1 MTENPKRRLRILNS
15 TKYIFITGGVVSSLG
30 KGITAASLGRLLKSR
45 GLKVSLQKMDPYL
58 NFDPG
63 TMSPYQHGEVFVTDD
78 GAETDLD
85 LVHYERFTDTNLT
98 KNSNV
103 TTGKIYW
110 SVISKERKGEYLG
123 GTVQVIPHITNEI
136 KSRIYRVADESSPDV
151 VITEIGGTVGDIESL
166 PFLEAIRQ
174 IKYEV
179 DRENVL
185 FIHVTLVPYLS
196 KAGELKTK
204 PTQHS
209 VKELRSIGIQPDI
222 IVCRTEK
229 PISKEMKEKIGLFC
243 NVDRDSVVQNLDA
256 ENLYEVPLLLHNEGL
271 DSLIIK
277 KLGIKCGEAELSE
290 WIEMVN
296 GIKALRN
303 KVTIALVGKYV
314 ELHDAYM
321 SVAEALRHAGI
332 ANDSEIEIKWIHSA
346 DILESNVKEYL
357 DGVDGVLVPGGFG
370 NRGIEGKIL
379 VARYARENRLPYFGI
394 CLGMQVAVIEYARNV
409 LGLEAAHST
418 ELDENTPYGVIHL
431 MPEQEDIDEKGG
443 TMRLGLYPCKVAE
456 NTKAFEAY
464 GEDLV
469 FERHR
474 HRYEFNNR
482 FRDKMTAHGM
492 LLSGLS
498 PDERLVEIVEL
509 KDHPWY
515 LGCQFHP
522 EFKSRPQ
529 RPQPLFR
536 EFIKAALEYSKNK

>member
-1 MTENPKRRLRILNS
+1 VEEDFYMS
-15 TKYIFITGGVVSSLG
+15 HTKYIFVTGGVVSSLG

-45 GLKVSLQKMDPYL
+45 GLRVSLQKMDPYL

-85 LVHYERFTDTNLT
+85 LGHYERFTDTNLT

-110 SVISKERKGEYLG
+110 SVISKERKGDYLG

-136 KSRIYRVADESSPDV
+136 KSRIYRVANETSPDV

-174 IKYEV
+174 VKYEV
-179 DRENVL
+179 GSENVIFL
-185 FIHVTLVPYLS
+185 HVTLVPYLS

-229 PISKEMKEKIGLFC
+229 PISVDLKDKIGLFC
-243 NVDRDSVVQNLDA
+243 NLEGESVVQNLDA
-256 ENLYEVPLLLHNEGL
+256 DNLYEVPLMLHNEGL
-271 DSLIIK
+271 DSLVIK
-277 KLGIKCGEAELSE
+277 KLGLKCGKAELTE
-290 WIEMVN
+290 WREMVN
-296 GIKALRN
+296 KIKNLKN

-332 ANDSEIEIKWIHSA
+332 ANDAEIDIRWIHSEEV
-346 DILESNVKEYL
+346 LEENVLEYMN
-357 DGVDGVLVPGGFG
+357 GVDGVLVPGGFG
-370 NRGIEGKIL
+370 HRGIEGKIL
-379 VARYARENRLPYFGI
+379 VAKHARENKIPYFGI

-409 LGLEAAHST
+409 LGLAEAHST

-431 MPEQEDIDEKGG
+431 MPEQEEIDEKGG

-456 NTKAFEAY
+456 NTKAYEAY
-464 GEDLV
+464 SEELV

-474 HRYEFNNR
+474 HRYEFNNQ
-482 FRDKMTAHGM
+482 FRDQVLTQGM

-509 KDHPWY
+509 KDHPWF

-536 EFIKAALEYSKNK
+536 EFIKAALEYNKK

>member
-1 MTENPKRRLRILNS
+1 MPN

-45 GLKVSLQKMDPYL
+45 GLKISLQKMDPYL

-85 LVHYERFTDTNLT
+85 LGHYERFTDTNLT

-110 SVISKERKGEYLG
+110 SVISKERKGDYLG

-136 KSRIYRVADESSPDV
+136 KSRIYRVANESSPDV

-174 IKYEV
+174 VKYEV
-179 DRENVL
+179 GRENVL
-185 FIHVTLVPYLS
+185 FIHVTLVPYLT

-229 PISKEMKEKIGLFC
+229 PISVEMKDKIGLFC
-243 NVDRDSVVQNLDA
+243 NLEGDSVVQNLDA
-256 ENLYEVPLLLHNEGL
+256 DNLYEVPLLLHKEGL
-271 DSLIIK
+271 DALVIK
-277 KLGIKCGEAELSE
+277 KLGLKCGKAQLEE
-290 WIEMVN
+290 WTEMVN
-296 GIKALRN
+296 KIKNLKNR
-303 KVTIALVGKYV
+303 VTIALVGKYV

-321 SVAEALRHAGI
+321 SVVEALRHAGI
-332 ANDSEIEIKWIHSA
+332 ANDSEIDIRWVHSM
-346 DILESNVKEYL
+346 DVTEENVEKHLE
-357 DGVDGVLVPGGFG
+357 GVDGILVPGGFG
-370 NRGIEGKIL
+370 NRGIEGKVL
-379 VARYARENRLPYFGI
+379 VAKYARENRVPYFGI

-409 LGLEAAHST
+409 LGLKGAHST

-456 NTKAFEAY
+456 NTKAYEAY

-474 HRYEFNNR
+474 HRYEFNNLY
-482 FRDKMTAHGM
+482 RDMMLEHGM
-492 LLSGLS
+492 VLSGLS

-509 KDHPWY
+509 KDHPWF

-522 EFKSRPQ
+522 EFKSRPN

-536 EFIKAALEYSKNK
+536 EFIRAALEYKDRKETKKL